1 MDHRQRQLEREAS
14 ETAEAALAFL
24 ASQERMQALG
34 MGAQTAT
41 GRRFVLAATRAVS
54 DVLARA
60 AEQKRVAPA
69 VRKAV
74 ALLGPEV
81 AAFSGVAAA
90 FSRLLD
96 REKEP
101 PTRSQIVI
109 FSGASV
115 RHEMDRR
122 IFADTAPGLRKRLT
136 ARKNAEHMSARKE
149 ADTMRRM
156 ARKQGIPS
164 CGLSIDDC
172 ARIGGVICEA
182 LKEIGIIEMHKVAR
196 DRSDFGV
203 TLTADILEAIAAS
216 EETLALRIG
225 TSAPMVC
232 PPDPWGADG
241 KGGGRLSP
249 LYKHDNPV
257 TLRDRRG
264 HIALSASAL
273 AAINALQAVPFAID
287 NGMREAVA
295 GIVSAKGARWLT
307 GCEPGGRPAFPNVPD
322 DPSLRTERQAAAVRD
337 WSRKTRQWHAEE
349 ARAVGSTRLLAD
361 CLRFAGKVADEAA
374 VWLPARI
381 DWRGRMYYDGY
392 PLNPQGAQ
400 PQRAFLRFANGHAPG
415 DAGERWM
422 MRNLASLFGF
432 DKCTPGE
439 QIEWVKKRSDD
450 ICRAAADPVASTWW
464 RDADC
469 PLQFLQA
476 CREWRA
482 YCDDRAGFRAHAPIH
497 LDGSCNGSQHLA
509 AMGRSATMA
518 RAVNITAGPRSDLY
532 QLAADALHAA
542 IKAADKLPA
551 DIREMFAGGVPRA
564 LVKPIVMNLPYGLSF
579 PTATEYLRTKGLP
592 ASGLPIDPDQHWRYA
607 RELSSL
613 AWHACTSVCG
623 DALAVMK
630 QINGCARSLMSGGGL
645 EWRTADDCVV
655 TATPGD
661 SKVRVIT
668 TRAGSV
674 AIREGHVPSNDT
686 RSVAPNFTHSCDATH
701 MRAVINAMV
710 AVGHPELWMIHDSF
724 GCLPH
729 AADDMQRII
738 LDRFAWLHGQADPF
752 RALYLAAHG
761 AEPDRG
767 WYDPAEIME
776 SVYAFR

>member
-1 MDHRQRQLEREAS
+1 
-14 ETAEAALAFL
+14 
-24 ASQERMQALG
+24 

-41 GRRFVLAATRAVS
+41 GRRFVLAATRVVS

-60 AEQKRVAPA
+60 ANQKRVAPA

-74 ALLGPEV
+74 QILGPEV
-81 AAFSGVAAA
+81 AAFSGVAAV

-96 REKEP
+96 REKDP

-109 FSGASV
+109 FSGSSV
-115 RHEMDRR
+115 RHEMDRH
-122 IFADTAPGLRKRLT
+122 IFAKTAPGLRKKLT
-136 ARKNAEHMSARKE
+136 ARKNAEHMSVGKE
-149 ADTMRRM
+149 EATMRRM
-156 ARKQGIPS
+156 AKTRGIPS
-164 CGLSIDDC
+164 SGLTIDDC
-172 ARIGGVICEA
+172 ARIGGVICVA
-182 LKEIGIIEMHKVAR
+182 LKEAGVIEMHKVAR
-196 DRSDFGV
+196 DRADFGV
-203 TLTADILEAIAAS
+203 TLAAEVLDAIAAS
-216 EETLALRIG
+216 EETMALRIG

-249 LYKHDNPV
+249 LYKRDNPV
-257 TLRDRRG
+257 TLRDRQG
-264 HIALSASAL
+264 HVTLSAFALS
-273 AAINALQAVPFAID
+273 AINALQAVPFVIN

-295 GIVSAKGARWLT
+295 RLVSAKGAHWVT
-307 GCEPGGRPAFPNVPD
+307 GREAGPRPEFPNVPS
-322 DPSLRTERQAAAVRD
+322 DPSMRTEQQTTAVRD
-337 WSRKTRQWHAEE
+337 WARKTRQWHTEE
-349 ARAVGSTRLLAD
+349 ARAIGATRLLSD
-361 CLRFAGKVADEAA
+361 CLRFAGKVANEP
-374 VWLPARI
+374 VIWLPVRI

-400 PQRAFLRFANGHAPG
+400 PQRAFLQFANGHAPG
-415 DAGERWM
+415 DAGEWWM
-422 MRNLASLFGF
+422 MRNLAGLFGF
-432 DKCTPGE
+432 DKCTPAE
-439 QIEWVKKRSDD
+439 QTEWTKRRSDD
-450 ICRAAADPVASTWW
+450 ICRAAADPVAFTWW
-464 RDADC
+464 RDADS

-476 CREWRA
+476 CREWRT
-482 YCDDRAGFRAHAPIH
+482 YCDDRARFRAHAPIH

-509 AMGRSATMA
+509 AMGRSAAMA
-518 RAVNITAGPRSDLY
+518 RAVNINAGPRSDLY

-542 IKAADKLPA
+542 IKASDKLPA

-564 LVKPIVMNLPYGLSF
+564 LVKPIVMNMPYGLSF
-579 PTATEYLRTKGLP
+579 LTATEYLRTKGLP

-613 AWHACTSVCG
+613 AWRACTSVCG

-630 QINGCARSLMSGGGL
+630 QINSCARLLMTDDGKL

-655 TATPGD
+655 VATPGNSD
-661 SKVRVIT
+661 VRVIT

-674 AIREGHVPSNDT
+674 AIRDGHVPSRDM
-686 RSVAPNFTHSCDATH
+686 RSLAPNFTHSCDASH

-710 AVGHPELWMIHDSF
+710 AAGHSDMWMIHDSF

-752 RALYLAAHG
+752 RAFYLAAYNT
-761 AEPDRG
+761 EPKRG
-767 WYDPAEIME
+767 CYDPAEIME